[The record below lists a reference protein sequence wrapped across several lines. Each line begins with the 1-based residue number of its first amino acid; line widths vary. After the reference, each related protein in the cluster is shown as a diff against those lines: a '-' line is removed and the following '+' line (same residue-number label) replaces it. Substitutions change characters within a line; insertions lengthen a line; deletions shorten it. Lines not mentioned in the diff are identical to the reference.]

1 MCPPPHPMFYAHCGI
16 IKKISVQELE
26 TVRKEQ
32 KESARN
38 TQHSETNRPA
48 AAVQNSVTSVA
59 AIIT

>member
-1 MCPPPHPMFYAHCGI
+1 MFYAHCGI

-26 TVRKEQ
+26 TGRKEQ